1 MKLVNEIIEILGSEK
16 FDLEN
21 ALIKAKILAH
31 QLGEKEMLHWING
44 ELVGYPDGV
53 PIPEYR
59 TLNVLLY
66 GNISNG
72 RYRYTSYRLDPGAI
86 PEDIRNKI
94 LNQTFNAGIKV
105 INGWILKENKLQV
118 PMPSGIVPYLKKRL
132 DSSYGIESVWGVT
145 GEGSFTQILSEVR
158 SRLLE
163 FMLELSDR
171 LPAEP
176 APSEIKQLSKE
187 MNLSEVFRGAIF
199 GSNTVL
205 NLAVGSGN
213 TATQT
218 VTQNASV
225 NNFSELSEE
234 LKSHNIPEK
243 DIEELGGAI
252 KEDNGA
258 IEHEKKD
265 FGPKVSGWIGKVIG
279 KAASGTIDLSVKV
292 ATGVVVAAISKY
304 YGFK

>member
-1 MKLVNEIIEILGSEK
+1 MKLVNEIIEILGSEN

-31 QLGEKEMLHWING
+31 QLGEKEMLQWING
-44 ELVGYPDGV
+44 ELVGYPNGV

-59 TLNVLLY
+59 TAVVLLY

-72 RYRYTSYRLDPGAI
+72 RFRYTSYRLDPSGI
-86 PEDIRNKI
+86 PENIRNKI

-105 INGWILKENKLQV
+105 IHGWILKENKLQV
-118 PMPSGIVPYLKKRL
+118 PMPPALVPYLKERL
-132 DSSYGIESVWGVT
+132 DSSYGIESVWGVV

-176 APSEIKQLSKE
+176 ALEDIKKLSKE
-187 MNLSEVFRGAIF
+187 MNLGEVFHGAVF
-199 GSNTVL
+199 GPNTVL
-205 NLAVGSGN
+205 NLAVGTGN

-218 VTQNASV
+218 TTQNVSM
-225 NNFSELSEE
+225 NNFSDLAEE
-234 LKSHNIPEK
+234 LKRYNIPEK
-243 DIEELGGAI
+243 DIQELGEAI
-252 KEDNGA
+252 EADKA
-258 IEHEKKD
+258 AVEHEKKD
-265 FGPKVSGWIGKVIG
+265 FGPKVGGWIVKTIG
-279 KAASGTIDLSVKV
+279 KAVSGTIDLSVKV